1 VGYIA
6 TALKTAG
13 FEFDILD
20 MDVHKYTPEKVEEV
34 LSSKSFMPKYDV
46 VMFGCI
52 VTGYKIAKEVARII
66 RKLNKDVFIIA
77 GNSVASSIPEL
88 LLKNTEVDL
97 AVIGE
102 GDRAIVDILS
112 KRLFNRKTV
121 YKTFEPIAD
130 LDTIPIINWELF
142 DMKKYITQNRN
153 SIPTPYPVGY
163 SNLQAMPVNSARGC
177 LFKCTFCYQVFCND
191 KYRYRSIE
199 HLGKELDYL
208 KRLYDVNY
216 ITFYDDLTIFSK
228 KRAEEFVDLMTGR
241 NIYWTACCR
250 AGLFTRQDKKLLK
263 KLKESNCVSFGYSL
277 ESANKE
283 ILKAMKKHI
292 SLENFAEQK
301 KTLDEAGIS
310 TITSLVLAYPQETE
324 ETLAETFN
332 FLYDNNVYP
341 STGYLQ
347 PQPATPMY
355 QYALD
360 NGYIKNEEEYLL
372 QMGDRQDLHINMSK
386 IPDDRLQYLTLEYLK
401 RIRDKLKLD
410 LRDDQLIKTGVV
422 RGK

>member
-1 VGYIA
+1 
-6 TALKTAG
+6 
-13 FEFDILD
+13 
-20 MDVHKYTPEKVEEV
+20 
-34 LSSKSFMPKYDV
+34 
-46 VMFGCI
+46 MFGCI

-77 GNSVASSIPEL
+77 GNSVAFSIPEL

-410 LRDDQLIKTGVV
+410 LRDDQLIKTGMV